1 MKNKREIYNKLKLF
15 LLIIVLGFTSC
26 LKDTKAPIVTV
37 GFENTTITQGES
49 IKISISNNPDLVTLY
64 SGEFGFQYK
73 HRERT
78 TIESSTPKLNF
89 ASYSTG
95 STHESGYVY
104 FVYSTDYNGQGDP
117 STATW
122 EILSTNDKSHEKY
135 NESDWGTLQNNNSR
149 ENKFFSRDFSLEG
162 IRGDKTYFAFR
173 YEGMSGLAQRR
184 WYITDFIVETVVPES
199 NDQIINI
206 VTEDFLSNSG
216 SDWTT
221 ISVKG
226 TEEWVLASG
235 AKHLGSIWMGAN
247 NKADDNE
254 DWLIMAPLD
263 LTSNQ
268 YPTSPDKGKSIKTIN
283 ETNKVFEYVYAEPG
297 EYVATVLVNHWDYH
311 NNVFNTQVFEQ
322 TITVLKKQSSD
333 ENDSIDVGDG
343 SDSSDT
349 TDDGDGSDTSD
360 MTDDGDGSDSDDTTM
375 KGRRIE
381 IIEDIPSP
389 FKVGDTHTM
398 TFKYYNEEGKE
409 EELDSP
415 RWNSS
420 SSNVASIDPANGLVT
435 ALKAGTTVIM
445 VRTRGATETQ
455 VSDTY
460 EITISDPSDTTDGG
474 DGSDTSDM
482 TDDGDG
488 SDTSDM
494 TDDGDGSD
502 SDDTTMKGR
511 RIEIIEDIPSPFK
524 VGDTHTMTFKYYNE
538 EGKEEELDSS
548 RWSSSSSD
556 IASVDPAN
564 GLVTAL
570 KAGTTV
576 ITVRT
581 IGAAKNRVND
591 TYEITIL
598 DSSDTTDDG
607 DGSDS
612 DDTTMKGRRIEI
624 IEDIPSPFKVGD
636 THTMTFKY
644 YNEEGKEEE
653 LDSPRWNSS
662 SSNVAS
668 IDPANGLVTALKAGT
683 TVIMVRTRGA
693 TETQVSD
700 TYEITISD
708 PSDTTDGGDGS
719 DTSDMTDDGDGSD
732 TSDMTDDGDG
742 SDSDDTTMKGR
753 RIEII
758 EDIPSPF
765 KVGDTHTM
773 TFKYYNEEGKEEE
786 LDSPRWNSSSS
797 NVASIDP
804 ANGLVTALKA
814 GTTVIMVRTRGATE
828 TQVSDTYEITISDP

>member
-95 STHESGYVY
+95 STHQSGYVY

-420 SSNVASIDPANGLVT
+420 SS
-435 ALKAGTTVIM
+435 
-445 VRTRGATETQ
+445 
-455 VSDTY
+455 
-460 EITISDPSDTTDGG
+460 
-474 DGSDTSDM
+474 
-482 TDDGDG
+482 
-488 SDTSDM
+488 
-494 TDDGDGSD
+494 
-502 SDDTTMKGR
+502 
-511 RIEIIEDIPSPFK
+511 
-524 VGDTHTMTFKYYNE
+524 
-538 EGKEEELDSS
+538 
-548 RWSSSSSD
+548 D

-607 DGSDS
+607 DGSDHPG
-612 DDTTMKGRRIEI
+612 DATMKGRRIEI

-732 TSDMTDDGDG
+732 TSDTTDGGDGSDTSDMTDDGDGSDTSDMTDDGDG

-786 LDSPRWNSSSS
+786 LDSPRWDSSSS
-797 NVASIDP
+797 SIASVDP

-814 GTTVIMVRTRGATE
+814 GTTVITVRTRGAAKDR
-828 TQVSDTYEITISDP
+828 VNDTYEITISDP